1 MGGSRGGSRLF
12 QGRTL
17 AYKLIAVLVSAVM
30 AVSLCPIANAYA
42 DTEQEAESHW
52 YDNID
57 QMLDAGNY
65 VEGEVVAVVSAGAE
79 AAAASL
85 NEGSVGAADSSG
97 LLAESEDI
105 MEASASSASLVLD
118 SDFESGA
125 QAAALS
131 DGEDGSS
138 TAEKPAV
145 QIVLVKKEGVS
156 TRDLLQQLAQ
166 DARVVSAEP
175 NYVIQTADS
184 EVSEDAVS
192 DQGAGGDNDNGGNGD
207 SLEGNA
213 SAASDEPAKGNASVA
228 SGESGQNNESTTGE
242 SAIALAS
249 DEGSDQGGN
258 GTYWFDPSKPSQIAS
273 NDMPDITDY
282 QWGNTGGAENVLTGS
297 KESGTDAQVPGWN
310 LSADNAGGIVCT
322 VDTGI
327 DYNHP
332 DLKDNMVDLTD
343 YVDKIGGGKYGINTS
358 NDGSDENDPMD
369 VSGHGTHVAGIIAAQ
384 WDNSGTSGAA
394 KGVQLMSV
402 KIGTDSGMSLEAAL
416 KGYAYISRALDAGVD
431 IRVINNSWGADGTT
445 VALNLAMTE
454 VGKKGAISVC
464 ASGNDSRDI
473 DSYTLT
479 PTGTSTS
486 PYTVIVNSSS
496 ANGEA
501 SLFSDWGRE
510 CTDLYAPGAMIMS
523 TICQTKSTY
532 MPWLGSAS
540 NNVAYDTY
548 FTDDDGVGVY
558 VGYGAD
564 AVQEQNKVKNTGD
577 YGYHFDTSGSISITG
592 KQLKTADQGATANA
606 KHRYAVTLKIPVAKS
621 DLDKVSCFGFSTTA
635 DTTDF
640 SVVSTYYEAVDESGS
655 AAFVRD
661 QTCTARAISNIGWG
675 STSINLKDSLGW
687 ADRQQLVW
695 HSNSDQASSD
705 DGYMLVS
712 LMFET
717 QADSLSDD
725 ERVYLDCVGLG
736 STVAPY
742 SLMNGTSMAS
752 PLAAAS
758 AAICSTKVDR
768 SKPASERALELV
780 SLLKSCTTQKSEFE
794 GKCTSGGILDLSKLS
809 DRSKAQPVISGAT
822 LEEGEGANYIVVEG
836 ACFGDNKGTVT
847 VGGYSAQ
854 IVSWSGSSVKVEV
867 PSEVTSG
874 KREVVLTT
882 ASGKSCSNTMV
893 VRFTENPPEGD
904 VPLFE
909 ESISLDGPGFADQVQ
924 STQIIGLNGYIYA
937 FPQLKALNKDFESS
951 LSFQSFYRYCIET
964 GTWEAMGSLPSVQIG
979 NDTLDKYATVS
990 LALWEG
996 KLLMLARTSA
1006 DETLKYQFLFSYD
1019 PDTNEWTQLQQAGK
1033 NIPLGASIVNVEGT
1047 IVAIGGCSTAATEAD
1062 PDAETSLESD
1072 SIASVDMQTG
1082 EVKPL
1087 GSLDSPR
1094 HNFGSSKGQLMQV
1107 AASGSTIY
1115 VTNGVCLNR
1124 SMVVSNNLPS
1134 ERLVKQADGTYKVE
1148 TLTEVL
1154 PETQFY
1160 YDYSVGLAAGTDG
1173 AAFSSLKV
1181 TESDEDTF
1189 LVSNSAS
1196 TAIAF
1201 GKKAYDTPLSY
1212 ATSLAYHGKLYTI
1225 GLDEFNG
1232 GSAVMR
1238 ATAFNTPEHPA
1249 GELSDDP
1256 DPSPSPA
1263 PDPTPSP
1270 SPAPDPSP
1278 STEPEPV
1285 SYSDGDGNAKST
1297 SAKTDDA
1304 SRSIAA
1310 VASFAAFAALATA
1323 AFCARRRRI
1332 GE

>member
-1 MGGSRGGSRLF
+1 MGGLRGDSRLF
-12 QGRTL
+12 RGRTF
-17 AYKLIAVLVSAVM
+17 AYKFIAVLVSAVM

-65 VEGEVVAVVSAGAE
+65 VEGEVIAVVSAGAE
-79 AAAASL
+79 AATASL
-85 NEGSVGAADSSG
+85 DEDDAGETDPSG

-105 MEASASSASLVLD
+105 MEASASSASLALD
-118 SDFESGA
+118 SDLECSA
-125 QAAALS
+125 QAASLS

-138 TAEKPAV
+138 AAEEPGV

-184 EVSEDAVS
+184 ESSDAAVS
-192 DQGAGGDNDNGGNGD
+192 DQGADDDNSNGGNGD
-207 SLEGNA
+207 NGDGDDDDSAEGNS
-213 SAASDEPAKGNASVA
+213 SAASGEPEQDGEPTAGEDAVTLASN
-228 SGESGQNNESTTGE
+228 GGSGQ
-242 SAIALAS
+242 
-249 DEGSDQGGN
+249 DGN
-258 GTYWFDPSKPSQIAS
+258 GAYQFEPSKPSQIAS
-273 NDMPDITDY
+273 NDMPNITDY
-282 QWGNTGGAENVLTGS
+282 QWGNTGGADEVLTGS
-297 KESGTDAQVPGWN
+297 KKNDGGVWVPGWN
-310 LSADNAGGIVCT
+310 GSADNAGGIVCT

-327 DYNHP
+327 DYTHA
-332 DLKDNMVDLTD
+332 DLRDNMVDLSD

-358 NDGSDENDPMD
+358 AEGEEDDPMD

-384 WDNSGTSGAA
+384 WDDRGTSGAA

-501 SLFSDWGRE
+501 SLFSDWGKE

-532 MPWLGSAS
+532 MPWLSSGSVS
-540 NNVAYDTY
+540 NNVAYDT
-548 FTDDDGVGVY
+548 FN
-558 VGYGAD
+558 GYGKVEVYAGYGTD
-564 AVQEQNKVKNTGD
+564 AIQEQNKVNYDGD
-577 YGYHFDTSGSISITG
+577 HGYHFDKSGSISITG

-606 KHRYAVTLKIPVAKS
+606 KHRYAVTLKIPVKKS

-640 SVVSTYYEAVDESGS
+640 SVVSTCYEAVDESGS
-655 AAFVRD
+655 VDFIQD

-687 ADRQQLVW
+687 ADRQKLVW
-695 HSNSDQASSD
+695 HSNDDQATSD

-717 QADSLSDD
+717 QADSLSDN

-736 STVAPY
+736 NTVAPY

-794 GKCTSGGILDLSKLS
+794 DKCTSGGILDLSKLS
-809 DRSKAQPVISGAT
+809 DRSQAQPVISGAT

-836 ACFGDNKGTVT
+836 ACFGDSKGTVT
-847 VGGYSAQ
+847 IGGYSAQ
-854 IVSWSGSSVKVEV
+854 VVSWSSSSVKVEV
-867 PSEVTSG
+867 PGEVTSG

-882 ASGKSCSNTMV
+882 ASGKSYSNTMV
-893 VRFTENPPEGD
+893 VRFTESLPEGD

-909 ESISLDGPGFADQVQ
+909 EPISLDGLGFADQVQ
-924 STQIIGLNGYIYA
+924 STQIIGLDGYIYA

-951 LSFQSFYRYCIET
+951 LSFQSFYRYCVET

-996 KLLMLARTSA
+996 KLLVLARTGA
-1006 DETLKYQFLFSYD
+1006 DELLSYQALFSYD
-1019 PDTNEWTQLQQAGK
+1019 PDANEWTQLQQAGA

-1047 IVAIGGCSTAATEAD
+1047 LMAIGGSSDSTTAED
-1062 PDAETSLESD
+1062 PDAETSLNGN

-1082 EVKPL
+1082 EVKAL
-1087 GSLDSPR
+1087 GSLSSPR
-1094 HNFGSSKGQLMQV
+1094 SNFGSSKGQLMQV

-1115 VTNGVCLNR
+1115 VANGVRLDKGIA
-1124 SMVVSNNLPS
+1124 VDNNLPS
-1134 ERLVKQADGTYKVE
+1134 ERLVKQADGTYKAE

-1160 YDYSVGLAAGTDG
+1160 YDYSAGLAAGTDG
-1173 AAFSSLKV
+1173 AVFSSLKV
-1181 TESDEDTF
+1181 TEGDEDTF
-1189 LVSNSAS
+1189 LVGNSAS
-1196 TAIAF
+1196 TATAF

-1212 ATSLAYHGKLYTI
+1212 ATSLAYHGKLYTV

-1249 GELSDDP
+1249 GELSGDP

-1285 SYSDGDGNAKST
+1285 SYSDGDGNAKSI

-1304 SRSIAA
+1304 SRSAA
-1310 VASFAAFAALATA
+1310 AAASFAALAALATA

-1332 GE
+1332 RE

>member
-1 MGGSRGGSRLF
+1 MGGLRSDTRLF
-12 QGRTL
+12 QGRTF
-17 AYKLIAVLVSAVM
+17 AYKFIAVLVSAVM

-42 DTEQEAESHW
+42 GTEQEAESHW

-65 VEGEVVAVVSAGAE
+65 VEGEAIAVVSAGAE
-79 AAAASL
+79 AATASL
-85 NEGSVGAADSSG
+85 DESDAVSADPSG
-97 LLAESEDI
+97 LLAESENI
-105 MEASASSASLVLD
+105 MDASASSASLVLD
-118 SDFESGA
+118 SDLERSA
-125 QAAALS
+125 QAASLG
-131 DGEDGSS
+131 DGGDGSN
-138 TAEKPAV
+138 TVEEPAV

-175 NYVIQTADS
+175 NYVIQIADS
-184 EVSEDAVS
+184 GVSKGTIS
-192 DQGAGGDNDNGGNGD
+192 DQGTDGDNGNSVNGD

-213 SAASDEPAKGNASVA
+213 SAVSDEYAQDHEPNA
-228 SGESGQNNESTTGE
+228 GEN
-242 SAIALAS
+242 AIALAS
-249 DEGSDQGGN
+249 DEGSDQDADD
-258 GTYWFDPSKPSQIAS
+258 TYRFEPSKPSQIAS
-273 NDMPDITDY
+273 SDMPDITNY
-282 QWGNTGGAENVLTGS
+282 QWGNTGGADNVLTGS
-297 KESGTDAQVPGWN
+297 KENGSDAQVPGWN
-310 LSADNAGGIVCT
+310 EDADNADGIVCT

-327 DYNHP
+327 DYNHA
-332 DLKDNMVDLTD
+332 DLKDNMVDLSA
-343 YVDKIGGGKYGINTS
+343 YAGKIGGGKYGINTS

-384 WDNSGTSGAA
+384 WDGNGTSGAA

-416 KGYAYISRALDAGVD
+416 KGYAYISRALDAGLD

-464 ASGNDSRDI
+464 ASGNDARDI

-486 PYTVIVNSSS
+486 PYAIIVNSSS

-501 SLFSDWGRE
+501 SLYSDWGKE

-532 MPWLGSAS
+532 MPWLSFGSVS
-540 NNVAYDTY
+540 NNVAYDT
-548 FTDDDGVGVY
+548 FD
-558 VGYGAD
+558 GYGKVEVYAGYGTD
-564 AVQEQNKVKNTGD
+564 AVQEQNKVNSDGGHD
-577 YGYHFDTSGSISITG
+577 YHFDTSGSISITG

-621 DLDKVSCFGFSTTA
+621 DLERVSCFGFSTTA
-635 DTTDF
+635 DKTDF
-640 SVVSTYYEAVDESGS
+640 SVVSTHYEAVGESGG
-655 AAFVRD
+655 AEFIQD
-661 QTCTARAISNIGWG
+661 QTSTARAISNIGWE
-675 STSINLKDSLGW
+675 SASVNFKDSLGW
-687 ADRQQLVW
+687 ANYDQLVW
-695 HSNSDQASSD
+695 HPSSNQADSD

-717 QADSLSDD
+717 QSDSLSDD

-736 STVAPY
+736 STLAPY

-752 PLAAAS
+752 PLAAAG
-758 AAICSTKVDR
+758 AAICSTEIDR
-768 SKPASERALELV
+768 GKPSSERALELV
-780 SLLKSCTTQKSEFE
+780 SLLKSCTAQKSQFE
-794 GKCTSGGILDLSKLS
+794 GKCTSNGILDLSKLN
-809 DRSKAQPVISGAT
+809 DRSEAQPVITGTT
-822 LEEGEGANYIVVEG
+822 LEEGEDANYIAIEG
-836 ACFGDNKGTVT
+836 AYFGDSTGAVT
-847 VGGYSAQ
+847 VAGYPAQ
-854 IVSWSGSSVKVEV
+854 VVSWSGSSVKVEV

-882 ASGKSCSNTMV
+882 ASGKSCRDTMV
-893 VRFTENPPEGD
+893 LRFTENVPEGD

-909 ESISLDGPGFADQVQ
+909 ESISLDGLDFANQVQ
-924 STQIIGLNGYIYA
+924 STQLIGLNGYIYA
-937 FPQLKALNKDFESS
+937 FPQLKALNKDFGSN
-951 LSFQSFYRYCIET
+951 LSFHSFYRYCIDT
-964 GTWEAMGSLPSVQIG
+964 GTWEDMGSLPKVVVGRS
-979 NDTLDKYATVS
+979 DTHKGWGLDNYGTVS

-996 KLLMLARTSA
+996 KLLMLARTSD

-1019 PDTNEWTQLQQAGK
+1019 PDTNEWTQLEQAGK

-1047 IVAIGGCSTAATEAD
+1047 VMAIGGCSTAATEAD

-1072 SIASVDMQTG
+1072 NIASVDMQTG

-1087 GSLDSPR
+1087 GSLNSAR

-1124 SMVVSNNLPS
+1124 NMVVSNNLPS
-1134 ERLVKQADGTYKVE
+1134 ERLVKQADGTYKAE

-1154 PETQFY
+1154 PETRFY

-1181 TESDEDTF
+1181 TEGDEDTF
-1189 LVSNSAS
+1189 LVGNSAS
-1196 TAIAF
+1196 TATTF

-1212 ATSLAYHGKLYTI
+1212 ATSLAYHGKLYTM
-1225 GLDEFNG
+1225 GLDEFDG

-1238 ATAFNTPEHPA
+1238 AAAFNTPEHPA
-1249 GELSDDP
+1249 GELSGDPTP
-1256 DPSPSPA
+1256 DPSPSP
-1263 PDPTPSP
+1263 
-1270 SPAPDPSP
+1270 
-1278 STEPEPV
+1278 EPEPA

-1304 SRSIAA
+1304 SRSAA
-1310 VASFAAFAALATA
+1310 ATVSFAALAALATA

-1332 GE
+1332 RE

>member
-65 VEGEVVAVVSAGAE
+65 VEGEAIAVVSAGAE

-138 TAEKPAV
+138 TAEEPAV

-184 EVSEDAVS
+184 ESSDAAVS

-242 SAIALAS
+242 NAIALAS

-282 QWGNTGGAENVLTGS
+282 QWGNTGGADDVLTGS
-297 KESGTDAQVPGWN
+297 KKNDSGVQVPGWDGN
-310 LSADNAGGIVCT
+310 ADNAGGIVCT

-327 DYNHP
+327 DYTHA
-332 DLKDNMVDLTD
+332 DLKDNMVDLSA

-358 NDGSDENDPMD
+358 AEGKEDDPMD
-369 VSGHGTHVAGIIAAQ
+369 VSGHGTHVAGIIAAK

-464 ASGNDSRDI
+464 ASGNDAQDI

-486 PYTVIVNSSS
+486 PYAVMVNSSS

-501 SLFSDWGRE
+501 SLYSDWGKE

-523 TICQTKSTY
+523 TICQSKSTY
-532 MPWLGSAS
+532 IPWLSSGSVS
-540 NNVAYDTY
+540 GNVAYDT
-548 FTDDDGVGVY
+548 FNGLGKVEVY
-558 VGYGAD
+558 AGYGTD
-564 AVQEQNKVKNTGD
+564 AVKEQNKVEYDGD
-577 YGYHFDTSGSISITG
+577 HDYHFDTSGSISITG

-655 AAFVRD
+655 AGFVRD
-661 QTCTARAISNIGWG
+661 QTCTARAISNIGWE
-675 STSINLKDSLGW
+675 SASINFIDSMGW
-687 ADRQQLVW
+687 AFYKNLVW
-695 HSNSDQASSD
+695 HSNDDQANSD

-736 STVAPY
+736 NTIAPY

-752 PLAAAS
+752 PLAAAG
-758 AAICSTKVDR
+758 AAICSTKVDQ

-780 SLLKSCTTQKSEFE
+780 SLLKSCTTQKSQFE
-794 GKCTSGGILDLSKLS
+794 GKCTSNGILDLSKLNN
-809 DRSKAQPVISGAT
+809 RSEAQPVISGTT
-822 LEEGEGANYIVVEG
+822 LEEGEDANCIVIEG
-836 ACFGDNKGTVT
+836 AYFGDSNGTVT
-847 VGGYSAQ
+847 VGGYPAQ
-854 IVSWSGSSVKVEV
+854 VASWSSSSVKVKV
-867 PSEVTSG
+867 PDEVTSG
-874 KREVVLTT
+874 KREVMLTT
-882 ASGKSCSNTMV
+882 ASGKSCRSTMV

-909 ESISLDGPGFADQVQ
+909 ESISLDGLEFANQVQ
-924 STQIIGLNGYIYA
+924 STQLIGLDGYIYA
-937 FPQLKALNKDFESS
+937 FPQLKPLNKDFESS

-964 GTWEAMGSLPSVQIG
+964 GTWQAMGSLPSVQIG
-979 NDTLDKYATVS
+979 SDTIDKYATVS

-996 KLLMLARTSA
+996 KLLALARTGT
-1006 DETLKYQFLFSYD
+1006 DELLSYQALFSYD
-1019 PDTNEWTQLQQAGK
+1019 PDANEWTQLRQAGA

-1047 IVAIGGCSTAATEAD
+1047 IMVIGGSSDGATAEI
-1062 PDAETSLESD
+1062 PDAETSLKNNN
-1072 SIASVDMQTG
+1072 IASVDMQTG
-1082 EVKPL
+1082 EVKAL
-1087 GSLDSPR
+1087 GSLCSPR
-1094 HNFGSSKGQLMQV
+1094 SNFGSSKGQLMQV
-1107 AASGSTIY
+1107 AASGSTMY
-1115 VTNGVCLNR
+1115 VTNGVQLNN
-1124 SMVVSNNLPS
+1124 SAAVDKNLPS
-1134 ERLVKQADGTYKVE
+1134 ERLVKQEDGTYKAE
-1148 TLTEVL
+1148 ALTEVL

-1160 YDYSVGLAAGTDG
+1160 YDYSVGLAAGSDG
-1173 AAFSSLKV
+1173 AALSSLKV
-1181 TESDEDTF
+1181 TEGDEDTF
-1189 LVSNSAS
+1189 LVGNSAS
-1196 TAIAF
+1196 TATAF
-1201 GKKAYDTPLSY
+1201 GKKANDTPLSY

-1256 DPSPSPA
+1256 DPSPSPSPSPA

-1270 SPAPDPSP
+1270 
-1278 STEPEPV
+1278 EPEPV
-1285 SYSDGDGNAKST
+1285 SYSDGNGNAKST

-1323 AFCARRRRI
+1323 AFCVRRRRI